1 MLLRLPSEFETVG
14 SESSVW
20 LISDLHLDVD
30 QPQASAA
37 LFYLVGQVRGVAS
50 TRYILGDLFDARG
63 GALRFA
69 GQTLPLRAVHA

>member
-1 MLLRLPSEFETVG
+1 MS

-30 QPQASAA
+30 QPQINAA
-37 LFYLVGQVRGVAS
+37 LFDLLGQMRGAAS
-50 TRYILGDLFDARG
+50 TRYILGDLFEARG
-63 GALRFA
+63 GELRFA